1 MRDDVE
7 RLERATELAIGLL
20 SVELTSAPIKRYG
33 ELQAAI
39 KLLHAYAALLANERD
54 IQEGRYGTAG
64 DI

>member
-20 SVELTSAPIKRYG
+20 SVELTSAPIARYG
-33 ELQAAI
+33 TLQASI
-39 KLLHAYAALLANERD
+39 KLLHVYAALLASERD
-54 IQEGRYGTAG
+54 IQEGRCGTAG